1 MRAALVVL
9 ILSVFL
15 SACATLPR
23 PDQTAEAE
31 ALLAKLQA
39 KNQGLKS
46 FKGIGTIRFKD
57 KEITQ
62 SSRVAW
68 LGSQDGLLRI
78 GILTIAGQPA
88 ASIAYN
94 GETLYFFSHL
104 EGRFYKRQTRDP
116 DLEKLLSVPMRAS
129 ELISLLTGRIPV
141 VKYRAAIIEKN
152 DSGKGC
158 ILILKSSWG
167 RDLEK
172 IYLDDSR
179 NDIKKVEIFDGSLV
193 YRAEPADQKW
203 TDNYQIPF
211 VLTVSGKK
219 AEFSLSVDRYWINT
233 SLSPDMF
240 VLIQPE

>member
-1 MRAALVVL
+1 MRRAVVII
-9 ILSVFL
+9 ILSLFI

-23 PDQTAEAE
+23 PEQTAEAE

-57 KEITQ
+57 KEISQ

-78 GILTIAGQPA
+78 SVLGVAGQPA

-94 GETLYFFSHL
+94 GENLYFFSHL
-104 EGRFYKRQTRDP
+104 QGQFYKQKSADP
-116 DLEKLLSVPMRAS
+116 DLEKLLSVPMKAS
-129 ELISLLTGRIPV
+129 ELISLLMGRVPV
-141 VKYRAAIIEKN
+141 VKYSAALIERN
-152 DSGKGC
+152 NSGRSC
-158 ILILKSSWG
+158 VLILKSGWG

-179 NDIKKVEIFDGSLV
+179 NNIEKVEIFDGSLV
-193 YRAEPADQKW
+193 YRAEPAEPKR

-211 VLTVSGKK
+211 ALTVSGKK

-240 VLIQPE
+240 VLIQPD